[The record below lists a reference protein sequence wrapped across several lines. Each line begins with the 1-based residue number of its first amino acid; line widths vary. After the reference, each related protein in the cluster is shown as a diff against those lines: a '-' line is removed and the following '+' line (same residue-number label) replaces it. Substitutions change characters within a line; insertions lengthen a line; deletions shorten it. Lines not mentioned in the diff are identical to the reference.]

1 MYVNQNNLDIDKIF
15 AYLRYF
21 GHNILL
27 IVANFD
33 CNKKHSFK
41 LNFPEHAFEMMG
53 LNRGKSLNIKGVFC
67 NNDTILT
74 SVNELIISGL
84 QIDIDKHT
92 AYIFQISVE

>member
-1 MYVNQNNLDIDKIF
+1 MIGLD
-15 AYLRYF
+15 
-21 GHNILL
+21 
-27 IVANFD
+27 
-33 CNKKHSFK
+33 
-41 LNFPEHAFEMMG
+41 
-53 LNRGKSLNIKGVFC
+53 RGKSLNIKGVFC